1 VVGVIVP
8 FRRFIK
14 SVVGGFFFCFGCLSQ
29 EWLVFLFCFGGLSE
43 VWMVFLF
50 RFGGL
55 SGDWLVFCRLIIKT
69 TISIDIFILNPI

>member
-1 VVGVIVP
+1 V
-8 FRRFIK
+8 FL
-14 SVVGGFFFCFGCLSQ
+14 FCFGGLSQ